1 MVEQILSEYRMAFA
15 ELESTANYG
24 ENGVS
29 AEALSRV
36 KEILTERENN
46 EEQKLQEEVVEME
59 PN

>member
-15 ELESTANYG
+15 ELESTATYT

-36 KEILTERENN
+36 KDILTERENN
-46 EEQKLQEEVVEME
+46 EE
-59 PN
+59 